1 MYIIPFNEAQIKK
14 MDKEKLFS
22 WIDSKVVYSLSFLL
36 IIFTLKDSILLLF
49 PSGISFEFLFWDIS
63 PNQLFNVI
71 TLLLFLSVYF
81 YGVNYV
87 IKDPLSKIKKYSNVI
102 GSILWTTSFIS
113 PFYIL
118 IILFFH
124 TFLIEGIT
132 LIIVTLIFV
141 LFGIITSIW
150 SEKQERESDSMDLEQ
165 EIEKLKL
172 EPAKS
177 DKVAEFL
184 RYSLIL
190 ESLVKDAIVDKM
202 NISIDEDESID
213 LADATKMLVE
223 KRFIQPETKERI
235 KRFKLLRDKII
246 HEEYVVTEREIEQIK
261 STIKEFDSEIKM
273 NNHKK

>member
-1 MYIIPFNEAQIKK
+1 

-36 IIFTLKDSILLLF
+36 IIYTLKDSILLIF
-49 PSGISFEFLFWDIS
+49 PAGISFKFLWGTVS
-63 PNQLFNVI
+63 PSQFFNLI
-71 TLLLFLSVYF
+71 TLMLFISVYF

-87 IKDPLSKIKKYSNVI
+87 IKNPLSKMKKYANVI
-102 GSILWTTSFIS
+102 ASILWTISFIS

-124 TFLIEGIT
+124 SLLIEGIT
-132 LIIVTLIFV
+132 LTIISLLFI

-172 EPAKS
+172 EPANS

-202 NISIDEDESID
+202 NISIEEDESID
-213 LADATKMLVE
+213 LDNATNMLIE
-223 KRFIQPETKERI
+223 KRFIRPETREKI
-235 KRFKLLRDKII
+235 KKLKLLREKII

-261 STIKEFDSEIKM
+261 DTIKSFDLEIKM
-273 NNHKK
+273 KNHKK